1 MGVTFFFFF
10 LHLFSSANFLIY
22 LNVLLASSNLLC
34 WNIVKSWCGMLN
46 TMKKLNA
53 PDLLFYCPNNL
64 WGWSFSCP
72 FLYSLSLSLSLS
84 LKSQWLILCHIFEQ
98 KISSV
103 ENSAALETFSSL
115 LQACPNNFIVR
126 SILFLSLFSLLMK
139 R

>member
-1 MGVTFFFFF
+1 MGVTFFFF

-22 LNVLLASSNLLC
+22 LMASSNLLC

-72 FLYSLSLSLSLS
+72 FLFSLSLS

-126 SILFLSLFSLLMK
+126 SILFLSLSSFFIAYEK
-139 R
+139 IGN